1 MRFVSRWKREI
12 AKGVSKEGSGNA
24 DVKRQAPSLIAA
36 QSLWAGSQHSMDEAG
51 GQLHSSPSATHTSA
65 DPSPRAEFPHITI
78 HSLFHRMSGVE
89 LGLAIAGL
97 VPACYDVGKKLV
109 KTCRAARSTNSTLS
123 DRANLI
129 EQYWL
134 RVEIQLP
141 FVRDMENYL
150 DDRQREVQCQ
160 ALEFLLEKLRVV
172 DSKLKGLIKTSTSHD
187 GSTTV
192 AYSKAKFAIHKS
204 SLDEAISELDSRQR
218 NFEATWFLMAVRR
231 DTGINDQVKA
241 TSTKPSSSA
250 KTLGPTPIET
260 AKQLSRALTSDGS
273 SAIIVDSSGLFQDSV
288 TLIPFSTAKTARRRN
303 AGKTKVLLAPVA
315 STAGTYAT
323 TLKDIRNLA
332 QRLKHAD
339 PFTFGLLECKA
350 VLRDEDG
357 IKQGAGN
364 GTPSDVS
371 NSLSFIFRIPPTH
384 SDIQSVRGRLLQGPG
399 SEHDSLSG
407 RFALAQQLARA
418 VFYVHFYEFVH
429 KNIRP
434 ETILI
439 LGKTKKY
446 GDLPEERILPEETA
460 VLVGFD
466 VIRNV
471 DGKTRRVGDDNWEKD
486 VYRHPNR
493 QGRSPEVDYEMRH
506 DIYSLGVCLLE
517 IGLWESFVA
526 YETVQKSEG
535 AQTRMLGPGLET
547 GDLSGPQ
554 LLENPQLFKEQ
565 LLSLARGRLRRQM
578 GTKYSRVVET
588 CLTCLDEGNVD
599 FGDEKEF
606 QDKDGVI
613 VGATMF
619 SITKE
624 CKSTR
629 KETIAVHHHCPERP
643 YIAITVPED
652 SKSVT
657 SVEFTV
663 ISRDQGWVSH
673 DKSASFTWFVAKA
686 NRPDGRPN
694 LRVESL
700 GNNRVA
706 NTEFHE
712 QTWRLNLR
720 GRPRRK
726 VWIQSLLPGD
736 EVQLIPKATFRGWV
750 NIIREGSLK
759 LTFESTE
766 GQASSN
772 EAAKQD
778 NSRHY
783 KRQLQVDEIRLLV
796 VKPGLFGERISAK
809 FLYTNLGEK
818 PEFEA
823 LSYCWGDA
831 PEEAEILMSSEKG
844 DVDATPF
851 RVKSSLAAALQRL
864 RYETKP
870 LIVWVDAVCIYQ
882 NDRDER
888 SRQVAMMRRIYAAAT
903 SVRVWLGEEST
914 GTQTALHVIRDIYN
928 YNYPSC
934 PGGDSCVCSGTKHYH
949 TRCEIET
956 RVRDFPGTSYRAM
969 HSVFALHQANFTAD
983 QHDISGG
990 VGNTQLSHLM
1000 SSLFLNPWFARVWV
1014 IQEATLAQEAFVHC
1028 SQEVVDWKEIISI
1041 NQWLTDLDYFKQQPH
1056 IEGTTLMP
1064 PIWETLRQER
1074 IAREGSLVSRSL
1086 GEQVPFTGGR
1096 EILDVL
1102 LDGMDLKA
1110 SDPRD
1115 KLYALLPF
1123 GKETSIVERL
1133 DKAIK
1138 PDYNKSPETV
1148 FADFTRWWI
1157 HQHQS
1162 LAILSTIHCDS
1173 SRAWRRDATF
1183 LEPCGSPKHP
1193 TWALP
1198 ERGVTKLA
1206 RANLENHFNFRAT
1219 EDTVPVVSSAD
1230 FADPL
1235 VLQLQGL
1242 KVAEISILQHP
1253 TLKTLGW
1260 TVTGSKNS
1268 TSDIA
1273 EVFDRMF
1280 NTYGWTESRIPGTA
1294 HHRSKNGYRAEYM
1307 DHLNAHWGYFPG
1319 PLLLAV
1325 GVENDAAQWFETRE
1339 VPPCLDPCFFV
1350 ASNGMYGL
1358 CPWRAKKGDTIAL
1371 LYGGKVPL
1379 LLRPTTQET
1388 PRSDTAC
1395 FELVGE
1401 CYVNGIMDGDYLK
1414 SEHAKTSTPITF
1426 ALV

>member
-1 MRFVSRWKREI
+1 MV
-12 AKGVSKEGSGNA
+12 
-24 DVKRQAPSLIAA
+24 
-36 QSLWAGSQHSMDEAG
+36 
-51 GQLHSSPSATHTSA
+51 
-65 DPSPRAEFPHITI
+65 
-78 HSLFHRMSGVE
+78 
-89 LGLAIAGL
+89 
-97 VPACYDVGKKLV
+97 
-109 KTCRAARSTNSTLS
+109 
-123 DRANLI
+123 
-129 EQYWL
+129 
-134 RVEIQLP
+134 
-141 FVRDMENYL
+141 
-150 DDRQREVQCQ
+150 
-160 ALEFLLEKLRVV
+160 
-172 DSKLKGLIKTSTSHD
+172 
-187 GSTTV
+187 
-192 AYSKAKFAIHKS
+192 
-204 SLDEAISELDSRQR
+204 
-218 NFEATWFLMAVRR
+218 
-231 DTGINDQVKA
+231 
-241 TSTKPSSSA
+241 
-250 KTLGPTPIET
+250 
-260 AKQLSRALTSDGS
+260 
-273 SAIIVDSSGLFQDSV
+273 
-288 TLIPFSTAKTARRRN
+288 
-303 AGKTKVLLAPVA
+303 
-315 STAGTYAT
+315 
-323 TLKDIRNLA
+323 
-332 QRLKHAD
+332 
-339 PFTFGLLECKA
+339 
-350 VLRDEDG
+350 
-357 IKQGAGN
+357 
-364 GTPSDVS
+364 
-371 NSLSFIFRIPPTH
+371 
-384 SDIQSVRGRLLQGPG
+384 
-399 SEHDSLSG
+399 
-407 RFALAQQLARA
+407 
-418 VFYVHFYEFVH
+418 
-429 KNIRP
+429 
-434 ETILI
+434 
-439 LGKTKKY
+439 
-446 GDLPEERILPEETA
+446 
-460 VLVGFD
+460 
-466 VIRNV
+466 
-471 DGKTRRVGDDNWEKD
+471 
-486 VYRHPNR
+486 
-493 QGRSPEVDYEMRH
+493 
-506 DIYSLGVCLLE
+506 
-517 IGLWESFVA
+517 
-526 YETVQKSEG
+526 
-535 AQTRMLGPGLET
+535 
-547 GDLSGPQ
+547 
-554 LLENPQLFKEQ
+554 
-565 LLSLARGRLRRQM
+565 
-578 GTKYSRVVET
+578 
-588 CLTCLDEGNVD
+588 
-599 FGDEKEF
+599 
-606 QDKDGVI
+606 
-613 VGATMF
+613 

-663 ISRDQGWVSH
+663 VSRDQGWVSN

-686 NRPDGRPN
+686 NRPGGRPN

-712 QTWRLNLR
+712 QTWKLNLR
-720 GRPRRK
+720 CRPRRK

-736 EVQLIPKATFRGWV
+736 KVQLIPKATFQGWV
-750 NIIREGSLK
+750 NIVREGSLK

-766 GQASSN
+766 GQASAN

-783 KRQLQVDEIRLLV
+783 KRQLQDDEIRLLV
-796 VKPGLFGERISAK
+796 VKPGLFGEPIRAK

-851 RVKSSLAAALQRL
+851 RVRSSLAAALQRL
-864 RYETKP
+864 RYETKT
-870 LIVWVDAVCIYQ
+870 LTVWVDAVCIYQ

-903 SVRVWLGEEST
+903 SVRVWLEEES
-914 GTQTALHVIRDIYN
+914 
-928 YNYPSC
+928 
-934 PGGDSCVCSGTKHYH
+934 
-949 TRCEIET
+949 
-956 RVRDFPGTSYRAM
+956 
-969 HSVFALHQANFTAD
+969 
-983 QHDISGG
+983 G

-1028 SQEVVDWKEIISI
+1028 GQEVVDWKEIISI
-1041 NQWLTDLDYFKQQPH
+1041 NQWLTDPDYFKQQPH

-1074 IAREGSLVSRSL
+1074 IARESSLVSSSS

-1096 EILDVL
+1096 EILDAL

-1110 SDPRD
+1110 SDSRD

-1162 LAILSTIHCDS
+1162 LAILSTIHSDP

-1183 LEPCGSPKHP
+1183 LEACGSLKHP

-1198 ERGVTKLA
+1198 ERGVTELA
-1206 RANLENHFNFRAT
+1206 RANLENHFNFRVT
-1219 EDTVPVVSSAD
+1219 EETVPVVSSAD

-1260 TVTGSKNS
+1260 TVTGSKNP

-1294 HHRSKNGYRAEYM
+1294 HHRSKHGYRAEYM
-1307 DHLNAHWGYFPG
+1307 DHLKAHWGYFPG

-1371 LYGGKVPL
+1371 LYGGKVPF

-1388 PRSDTAC
+1388 PRSGTAC